1 MTQHNFTTIDDLY
14 NENDEGDNN
23 SYEPYGSTVTPL
35 STLFASAEKKS
46 VMRPPC
52 EIRCTDILSHITMCP
67 VCSKLY
73 KEVDKNHH
81 HSHGEHPHPHPH
93 HPHPHHPPPR
103 REHFV
108 TAPSAMADNCS
119 KLKIAV
125 IVLGALLLIILL
137 LWWRS
142 KYVSKEGGSNVV
154 PSSAFAPYMNRR

>member
-14 NENDEGDNN
+14 NDEGVYDSIHSS
-23 SYEPYGSTVTPL
+23 SYETTVTPL

-73 KEVDKNHH
+73 KEIEKNHNHH
-81 HSHGEHPHPHPH
+81 HSEQQH
-93 HPHPHHPPPR
+93 HPSPAR

-108 TAPSAMADNCS
+108 TAPSATADNCS
-119 KLKIAV
+119 KLKTAV

-137 LWWRS
+137 LWLKS
-142 KYVSKEGGSNVV
+142 KFMGKEGGAKVAA
-154 PSSAFAPYMNRR
+154 AFSPYMNRR